1 MVSTLW
7 KTFHRF
13 FHSMENIF
21 EIFPRYGKYLADF
34 STQWKKFSG
43 FFHTMEKMFPQCGK
57 LGFKA
62 VFGGFRAVLRG
73 C

>member
-1 MVSTLW
+1 MEKCFAIFPHNGNIVSTLW
-7 KTFHRF
+7 KK
-13 FHSMENIF
+13 EA
-21 EIFPRYGKYLADF
+21 YF
-34 STQWKKFSG
+34 STQWKNISP
-43 FFHTMEKMFPQCGK
+43 FFHTMERICPHCGK